1 MGKEK
6 QSTKEAKK
14 QPLLSPKEK
23 KAAKQ
28 AKKHA
33 AETMQP
39 MIPALIPHRFLADPI
54 ARAIFNP
61 GRHILVWSILK

>member
-1 MGKEK
+1 MIMGKEK

-33 AETMQP
+33 ADTMQP
-39 MIPALIPHRFLADPI
+39 LIPR
-54 ARAIFNP
+54 
-61 GRHILVWSILK
+61 